1 MTVPKETDV
10 NIVRLHYGE
19 HWPVGT
25 IAAQLNIHP
34 DVVKRALGHK
44 QTGGD
49 PVRRPSMVQP
59 FEEFIGQTLAEYP
72 RLRATRLYD
81 MLKPRGYQGS
91 LRTLRD
97 YVFTVRPEPKTEAYL
112 RLELIAGEQAQID
125 WAHVGRVRVPGGER
139 TLWVFVMVLSHS
151 RALWAELVFDLSVES
166 LCRSLT
172 RAAGYFGGVTRQ
184 WLFDNPKTVVIER
197 YGDAVRFH
205 PTLLGLCAHF
215 RVQPR
220 LCAVAAPEH
229 KGRVERAI
237 RYLRDRFFA
246 GRVIH
251 SIEQGN
257 QELLAFLADIAL
269 RRPHPRQNE
278 HTVADVLDAERPRL
292 LSLPTP
298 LPSTEYTRPAP
309 VDKTA
314 FVAAIALAP
323 CPSTSPSRATS
334 PTARSFPTTWTTT
347 MNHDE
352 LSTSLHSVG
361 FRASAE
367 ALRAL
372 AAHAIQNHLGPVETL
387 EQLVLLERRERE
399 RRNLERRTRAALL
412 GNVTA
417 IDRFDWSHP
426 RRIDR
431 SLVEDLLGLG
441 FVERRENVLFRG
453 PSGVGK
459 TMLARCLGLAALT
472 RGHTV
477 RFSTLAAALTDLLK
491 QESLPALKRRLRRY
505 VAPDVLLLDR

>member
-112 RLELIAGEQAQID
+112 RLDLIAGEQAQID

-314 FVAAIALAP
+314 FVQFDTNLYSVPPEFAGQTITLAFDDLVV
-323 CPSTSPSRATS
+323 RFLDGERQVARH
-334 PTARSFPTTWTTT
+334 ARSYGRKQMIEDPA
-347 MNHDE
+347 H
-352 LSTSLHSVG
+352 
-361 FRASAE
+361 RAALIE
-367 ALRAL
+367 RRRLGQDLRGRDRLRAL
-372 AAHAIQNHLGPVETL
+372 CPS
-387 EQLVLLERRERE
+387 
-399 RRNLERRTRAALL
+399 
-412 GNVTA
+412 
-417 IDRFDWSHP
+417 IDRL
-426 RRIDR
+426 I
-431 SLVEDLLGLG
+431 
-441 FVERRENVLFRG
+441 
-453 PSGVGK
+453 
-459 TMLARCLGLAALT
+459 ARCVADGRLIGSSVYRLG
-472 RGHTV
+472 R
-477 RFSTLAAALTDLLK
+477 
-491 QESLPALKRRLRRY
+491 
-505 VAPDVLLLDR
+505 LLDLYGDAVFTAAVAEILASDTHDLGAVQVACEKHRRHRARPVPINVALPSHIPDREVIPHDLDNYDEP